1 MPVKEKIQLY
11 FNDFSVFDDLNEIVS
26 IKDNFD
32 DLLIPL
38 DHPARSTNDTYYADN
53 DHVLRT
59 QTSAHQNMLLKAG
72 HKDSL
77 LRAMYT
83 AKTLLTKLI
92 IRFSIRWKV

>member
-1 MPVKEKIQLY
+1 MNNISNLINEKRSKKLHNNKLHPVCQLKEKIQLY

-59 QTSAHQNMLLKAG
+59 QTSAH
-72 HKDSL
+72 
-77 LRAMYT
+77 
-83 AKTLLTKLI
+83 
-92 IRFSIRWKV
+92 